1 VNALLKARER
11 ALQKRAGTAEE
22 TDDTLDL
29 RREIAKLGYGA
40 QALSGSDIMSWHR
53 RWL

>member
-11 ALQKRAGTAEE
+11 ALQKKE
-22 TDDTLDL
+22 TDDTLGL
-29 RREIAKLGYGA
+29 RREIAKRGYGA
-40 QALSGSDIMSWHR
+40 QAPSGSDIMSWHR